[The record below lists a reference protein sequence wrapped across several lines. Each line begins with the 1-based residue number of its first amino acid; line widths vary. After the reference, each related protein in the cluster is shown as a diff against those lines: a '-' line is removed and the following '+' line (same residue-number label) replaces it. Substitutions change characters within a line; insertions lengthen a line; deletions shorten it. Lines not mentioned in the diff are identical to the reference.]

1 MAVQQ
6 RPLGGGGGGGGR
18 IALEGEG
25 EGNLG
30 ARLGLGK
37 GGEKVFSL
45 LLFLDLTME
54 KQNAV
59 W

>member
-1 MAVQQ
+1 M
-6 RPLGGGGGGGGR
+6 GEGGGR

-30 ARLGLGK
+30 ARLELGK
-37 GGEKVFSL
+37 GGEKVFLL

-54 KQNAV
+54 KQKAV
-59 W
+59 